1 MQKSDEMTVVKTH
14 PTLHLNQAVFDKLL
28 PLYKILGA
36 EGFDSG
42 DNRFFLPL
50 DGFQNMFPISSLV

>member
-1 MQKSDEMTVVKTH
+1 MRIRVFHDKYLKLQVNHAK
-14 PTLHLNQAVFDKLL
+14 FDKIL

-50 DGFQNMFPISSLV
+50 DGFQNMFPISSLL

>member
-1 MQKSDEMTVVKTH
+1 MRIRVFLDRYLKIHV
-14 PTLHLNQAVFDKLL
+14 NQAAFDKLL